1 MLVEK
6 DKDYIMKFLLL
17 IISIATIFLY
27 LFREP
32 KLKISSET
40 RIMNT
45 NTIVSPAYGKIYKI
59 QNINGYLCI
68 SIILTIFDVHYQYA
82 PCNGYI
88 NKMTYDRNGIFN
100 IVYSDYDKTKLNEK
114 MIYEIKTNNGTIY
127 VYQIAGFFFRRIIP
141 YVKEKQK
148 VVQGDKLG
156 LITFGS
162 RVDIC
167 VPIRSFHLVVKEG
180 QCVKGG
186 NALGYYM

>member
-1 MLVEK
+1 
-6 DKDYIMKFLLL
+6 MKFLLL
-17 IISIATIFLY
+17 IISLSIVFLY

-32 KLKISSET
+32 ELKKASLG
-40 RIMNT
+40 T
-45 NTIVSPAYGKIYKI
+45 NTIISPAYGKIYKI
-59 QNINGYLCI
+59 QKINCHICI
-68 SIILTIFDVHYQYA
+68 SIILTIFDVHYQYV
-82 PCNGYI
+82 PCDGVIKNT
-88 NKMTYDRNGIFN
+88 TYDRNGTFN

-114 MIYEIKTNNGTIY
+114 MIYEIKTGNGTVY

-148 VVQGDKLG
+148 VAQGDKLG